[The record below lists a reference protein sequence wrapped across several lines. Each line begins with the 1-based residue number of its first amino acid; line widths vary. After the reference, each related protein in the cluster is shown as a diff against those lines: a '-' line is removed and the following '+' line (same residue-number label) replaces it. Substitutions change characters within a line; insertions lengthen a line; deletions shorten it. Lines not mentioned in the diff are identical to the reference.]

1 MNPTAPSKHTNGFYL
16 QAVASFVISSLGLII
31 AVLYLDVTPWI
42 RGFVVLGLFY
52 LVTSTVTLSKVI
64 RDREEANAVHN
75 RIDAARLER
84 VLAEFDPMGDMR
96 PVGAAQ
102 TFSAPQPYTA
112 SESFTQPRN
121 APQLPNMI
129 R

>member
-1 MNPTAPSKHTNGFYL
+1 MNATAPSMHTNGFYI
-16 QAVASFVISSLGLII
+16 QTIASFAISSIGLII

-52 LVTSTVTLSKVI
+52 LVTSTFTLSKVI
-64 RDREEANAVHN
+64 RDREEANAVHH
-75 RIDAARLER
+75 RVDAARLER

-96 PVGAAQ
+96 PLGAGA
-102 TFSAPQPYTA
+102 SNPAPSMPYQG
-112 SESFTQPRN
+112 SQQMSN
-121 APQLPNMI
+121 AV